1 MTATGNQMTHFMI
14 MILLMS
20 LSWLIIYMP
29 IANNEFT
36 FCIYLIIMTVVEPF
50 SFSEYV
56 TKSQLPVWTI
66 FAEKICVPTISEFK
80 CEAAFAF
87 EKVVTIILL

>member
-1 MTATGNQMTHFMI
+1 
-14 MILLMS
+14 
-20 LSWLIIYMP
+20 
-29 IANNEFT
+29 
-36 FCIYLIIMTVVEPF
+36 MTVVEPF

-87 EKVVTIILL
+87 EKVVTIILF